1 MYFSCSPPGQC
12 GKKRNN
18 RIFNVVAK
26 SEATFLELTV
36 EEHTNWRL
44 AGLKATK

>member
-1 MYFSCSPPGQC
+1 MLFSWTVW
-12 GKKRNN
+12 KERIN

-36 EEHTNWRL
+36 EGRTNWRL
-44 AGLKATK
+44 AGWPQGDEVI